1 MKKCASCGNAMQ
13 EKDLYC
19 SQCGHKVEIVP
30 VSPMTPPRKKRPL
43 RIIIIIVAVLL
54 QGGVVGFFL
63 MSKGCSKTE
72 GNLVSKGEPVGIFTF
87 EPNVCRSG
95 QRMQFYGA
103 VMLGKDRHAG
113 AVVVIEDPIKG
124 KMVKI
129 EVPGSCQPPDY
140 EKCKEVVI
148 DPAACNVYDM
158 AVKRTMTTF
167 NNIRLIDGHLRLDC
181 GFKEGGSLQAN
192 LNFENCD

>member
-1 MKKCASCGNAMQ
+1 MKNCVSCGNTMQ

-19 SQCGHKVEIVP
+19 SQCGRRVEIVP
-30 VSPMTPPRKKRPL
+30 ESPLKPSRKKRSFL
-43 RIIIIIVAVLL
+43 LIIILAAV
-54 QGGVVGFFL
+54 QIAAFSFFF
-63 MSKGCSKTE
+63 MGKGCSKTE
-72 GNLVSKGEPVGIFTF
+72 GNLVSKGEPVGTFTF
-87 EPNVCRSG
+87 EPDACRSG

-103 VMLGKDRHAG
+103 VILGKDKHAG
-113 AVVVIEDPIKG
+113 AVVIIEDPIKG
-124 KMVKI
+124 KIVKI

-148 DPAACNVYDM
+148 DPAACSVYDM
-158 AVKRTMTTF
+158 AVKKSMTTV
-167 NNIRLIDGHLRLDC
+167 NNIRLIDGHLRLNC

>member
-1 MKKCASCGNAMQ
+1 MQ

-19 SQCGHKVEIVP
+19 SQCGRRVEIVP
-30 VSPMTPPRKKRPL
+30 ESPLKPSRKKRSFL
-43 RIIIIIVAVLL
+43 LIIILVAV
-54 QGGVVGFFL
+54 QIAAFGFFF
-63 MSKGCSKTE
+63 MGKGCSKTE
-72 GNLVSKGEPVGIFTF
+72 GNLVSNGEPIGTFTF
-87 EPNVCRSG
+87 EPDACRSG

-103 VMLGKDRHAG
+103 VILGKDKHAG
-113 AVVVIEDPIKG
+113 AVVIIEDPIKG
-124 KMVKI
+124 KIVKI

-148 DPAACNVYDM
+148 DPAACSVYDM
-158 AVKRTMTTF
+158 AVKKSMTTV
-167 NNIRLIDGHLRLDC
+167 NNIRLIDGHLRLNC